1 MQMDPLILILMTY
14 VRICGKFDNSY
25 LMVWIRSS
33 LQFTKTQVQRLDKHL
48 EFKYYDR
55 NQVNDKIAWGL
66 CGGILPIHSAISP
79 SISDLTKKL

>member
-1 MQMDPLILILMTY
+1 MDGHILILMTY
-14 VRICGKFDNSY
+14 VRFCAKFENSY

-33 LQFTKTQVQRLDKHL
+33 LQFNKNQVQRPDKHL

-55 NQVNDKIAWGL
+55 NQLNDKIAWGL
-66 CGGILPIHSAISP
+66 CGGILPIHSANSP